1 MTGGGYSLSQY
12 IPVLAAFV
20 KCLAAILAGILLGN
34 GAVYFFNKMPAGW
47 FTEYGERPSD
57 ELLDPYTQRIK
68 SYPWKFVLTMFFVAA
83 GICFVMRDYRSAVP
97 MVIVLWLLVEMA
109 IGDAKYRIIP
119 DELVVLTAITAIG
132 FVNYNGGWKDCLIGA
147 GAGFALM
154 GLIALTGRLLYG
166 KSGAGGGDLKL
177 FTALGL
183 VLGLYGIITVF
194 VLMACI
200 SAAHYIILIIR
211 KKLEKDGTMP
221 LVPYITAA
229 VTIYFIFLWG
239 KVELLLTL

>member
-1 MTGGGYSLSQY
+1 M
-12 IPVLAAFV
+12 LAVAV
-20 KCLAAILAGILLGN
+20 KCLAAILAGVLLGN

-47 FTEYGERPSD
+47 FTEYGERPSE

-68 SYPWKFVLTMFFVAA
+68 SYPWKYVLTMFFVAV
-83 GICFVMRDYRSAVP
+83 GIYFAVRDYRSAVP

-119 DELVVLTAITAIG
+119 DELVVLTAIAAIG

-154 GLIALTGRLLYG
+154 GLIALIGRLMYRR
-166 KSGAGGGDLKL
+166 SGAGGGDLKL
-177 FTALGL
+177 FAALGL

-194 VLMACI
+194 ILMAFI
-200 SAAHYIILIIR
+200 SAAHYVFLIVR
-211 KKLEKDGTMP
+211 KKLKKDGTMP

-229 VTIYFIFLWG
+229 VTIYYVFLWG
-239 KVELLLTL
+239 KVELFLTL

>member
-1 MTGGGYSLSQY
+1 MSQY

-132 FVNYNGGWKDCLIGA
+132 FVIGCLISFGY
-147 GAGFALM
+147 
-154 GLIALTGRLLYG
+154 GLICYKREE
-166 KSGAGGGDLKL
+166 
-177 FTALGL
+177 
-183 VLGLYGIITVF
+183 V
-194 VLMACI
+194 
-200 SAAHYIILIIR
+200 
-211 KKLEKDGTMP
+211 
-221 LVPYITAA
+221 
-229 VTIYFIFLWG
+229 
-239 KVELLLTL
+239 